1 MFVFLHKAKDPRE
14 KQVDRHTHTEIITVL
29 FNFIV
34 TEEASEICHRVIGMV
49 GKKPCSDHH
58 LHITKYRRFGQE
70 KDRGEREGRGEE
82 RQTDETG
89 PGDGWIE
96 RKIF

>member
-1 MFVFLHKAKDPRE
+1 
-14 KQVDRHTHTEIITVL
+14 
-29 FNFIV
+29 
-34 TEEASEICHRVIGMV
+34 MV
-49 GKKPCSDHH
+49 GTKPCSDHH
-58 LHITKYRRFGQE
+58 LHRTKHGRFGQE